1 MLKKSILAFVIIGSC
16 YACGKKEKEIV
27 ITKDNVREV
36 LTAYGEKNSE
46 DDVVI
51 ETSFG
56 KMRIRLYKDTPLHRA
71 NFIKLIK
78 EGHYE
83 NAEFYRVVN
92 EFAIQGGDLNK
103 KLDYTIPA
111 EFNQKHFHKKGALAM
126 ARFDENNPYMES
138 SSTEF
143 YIIDGGRY
151 ADWEIE
157 EEAESYGLKLT
168 PEQRTTYLKVGGDMS
183 LDQKYTV
190 FGEVIEGI
198 DVIHKIASV
207 NVHETDKPL
216 KKIPL
221 HISVVETAK

>member
-1 MLKKSILAFVIIGSC
+1 MLKKSILVIIISASC
-16 YACGKKEKEIV
+16 FACSKKNEKIV
-27 ITKDNVREV
+27 ITKENVREA
-36 LTAYGEKNSE
+36 LTAYGEKNPE
-46 DDVVI
+46 DEVVI

-78 EGHYE
+78 DGHYE

-92 EFAIQGGDLNK
+92 EFAIQGGDLEK
-103 KLDYTIPA
+103 RLDYTIPA
-111 EFNQKHFHKKGALAM
+111 EFNQKYFHKKGALAM
-126 ARFDENNPYMES
+126 ARFDENNPHMES
-138 SSTEF
+138 SSSEF

-151 ADWEIE
+151 ADWEID

-168 PEQRTTYLKVGGDMS
+168 PEQRATYLKVGGDMS

-190 FGEVIEGI
+190 FGEVVDGV
-198 DVIHKIASV
+198 DVINKIASV
-207 NVHETDKPL
+207 NVYSTDKPL

-221 HISVVETAK
+221 HISIAETAK

>member
-1 MLKKSILAFVIIGSC
+1 MLKKHILLLIISLSC
-16 YACGKKEKEIV
+16 FACGKKEEKVV
-27 ITKDNVREV
+27 ITKDNVREA
-36 LTAYGEKNSE
+36 LTAYGEKNQE

-56 KMRIRLYKDTPLHRA
+56 KMRLRLYKDTPLHRA

-78 EGHYE
+78 DGHYE

-103 KLDYTIPA
+103 KLEYTIPA
-111 EFNQKHFHKKGALAM
+111 EFNQKYFHKKGALAM

-138 SSTEF
+138 SSSEF
-143 YIIDGGRY
+143 YIIQGGRY
-151 ADWEIE
+151 ADWEID

-168 PEQRTTYLKVGGDMS
+168 PEQRATYLKVGGDMS

-190 FGEVIEGI
+190 FGEVIDGF
-198 DVIHKIASV
+198 DVIDKIAAV
-207 NVHETDKPL
+207 KVYNTDKPL

-221 HISVVETAK
+221 QISITEKTK

>member
-1 MLKKSILAFVIIGSC
+1 MLKKHILLLIISLSC
-16 YACGKKEKEIV
+16 FACGKKEEKVV
-27 ITKDNVREV
+27 ITKDNVREA
-36 LTAYGEKNSE
+36 LTAYGEKNPE

-56 KMRIRLYKDTPLHRA
+56 KMRLRLYKDTPLHRA

-78 EGHYE
+78 DGHYE

-103 KLDYTIPA
+103 KLEYTIPA
-111 EFNQKHFHKKGALAM
+111 EFNQKYFHKKGALAM

-138 SSTEF
+138 SSSEF
-143 YIIDGGRY
+143 YIIQGGRY
-151 ADWEIE
+151 ADWEID

-168 PEQRTTYLKVGGDMS
+168 PEQRATYLKVGGDMS

-190 FGEVIEGI
+190 FGEVIDGF
-198 DVIHKIASV
+198 DVIDKIAAV
-207 NVHETDKPL
+207 KVYNTDKPL

-221 HISVVETAK
+221 QISITEKTK